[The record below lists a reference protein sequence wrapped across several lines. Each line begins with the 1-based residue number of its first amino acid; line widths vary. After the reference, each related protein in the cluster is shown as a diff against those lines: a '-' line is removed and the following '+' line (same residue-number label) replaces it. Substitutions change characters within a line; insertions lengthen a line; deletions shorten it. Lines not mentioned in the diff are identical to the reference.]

1 MALDTTAPAAATAA
15 TASTPG
21 SAPRPA
27 SARRGPGTGS
37 ALSSR
42 VTVNTLLALVAVY
55 TLMPLTWLLVN
66 ATKSNGDLFGR
77 PGFALGDFHLFAN
90 LADMFAYQDGLFARW
105 LGNSLLYSVVGS
117 AGATLLSLLAGYAFD
132 KYAFPGKEKLYGL
145 VLVGILVPH
154 TVISLPMY
162 LLASDLG
169 LVNTYWSV
177 LIPGLVNP
185 FGVYLAR
192 IFSESYVPAETL
204 EAARL
209 DGAGEL
215 RIFRSVALPMLSPAF
230 VTIFLFSFTASWNS
244 FFLPL
249 VMLNDAS
256 LYPIGVGL
264 FNWNAVLPQ
273 EPHYYAFVV
282 TGSLVSVLP
291 LAIAFLSLQ
300 RYWRSGLTAGAVK

>member
-1 MALDTTAPAAATAA
+1 MALDTAPAHAAAPA
-15 TASTPG
+15 GP
-21 SAPRPA
+21 PRPTRP
-27 SARRGPGTGS
+27 RRGPNARS

-55 TLMPLTWLLVN
+55 TLMPLTWLVVN
-66 ATKSNGDLFGR
+66 ATKNNADLFGR
-77 PGFALGDFHLFAN
+77 PGFAFGDFSFFTN
-90 LADMFAYQDGLFARW
+90 LADLFTHQDGLFGRW
-105 LGNSLLYSVVGS
+105 LANSMLYSVVGS
-117 AGATLLSLLAGYAFD
+117 IGSTLLSLLAGYAFD
-132 KYAFPGKEKLYGL
+132 KYSFPGKEKLYGL
-145 VLVGILVPH
+145 VLLGILVPH

-162 LLASDLG
+162 LMASDIG
-169 LVNTYWSV
+169 LVNTYWAV

-192 IFSESYVPAETL
+192 VFSEGYVPAETL

-209 DGAGEL
+209 DGAGEM

-249 VMLNDAS
+249 VMLNDAT
-256 LYPIGVGL
+256 LYPVGLGL
-264 FNWNAVLPQ
+264 FNWNAILPQ

-282 TGSLVSVLP
+282 TGALVSVLP